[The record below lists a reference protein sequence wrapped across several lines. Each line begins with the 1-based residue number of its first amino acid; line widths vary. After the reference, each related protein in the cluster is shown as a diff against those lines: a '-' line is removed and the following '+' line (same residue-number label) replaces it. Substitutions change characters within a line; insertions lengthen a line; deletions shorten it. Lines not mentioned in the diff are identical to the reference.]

1 MIKSKDSKF
10 HKKQST
16 IKKQVQSITPRISS
30 KAKIEQKAPKEK
42 NLEIKNSV
50 KNKKPIS
57 QKENIKKKTSQ
68 TFVKPFNKASTNVL
82 GTSNA
87 ALQTNYTDKEEE
99 KKIDKL

>member
-1 MIKSKDSKF
+1 MMIKSKDSKF

-42 NLEIKNSV
+42 NLELKNSV

-57 QKENIKKKTSQ
+57 QK
-68 TFVKPFNKASTNVL
+68 
-82 GTSNA
+82 
-87 ALQTNYTDKEEE
+87 
-99 KKIDKL
+99 